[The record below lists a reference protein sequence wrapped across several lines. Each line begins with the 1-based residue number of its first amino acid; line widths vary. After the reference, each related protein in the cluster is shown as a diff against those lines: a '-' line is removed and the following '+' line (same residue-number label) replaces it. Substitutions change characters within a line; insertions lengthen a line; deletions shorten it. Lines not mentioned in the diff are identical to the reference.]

1 MRIFVFSTGLLALT
15 VGGGVGLSMAHQA
28 AFPVLGPMPTVTSPE
43 PEAVAFAVHRTTVPG
58 PAPVSQQAAAVRA
71 PSIVGQEIVG
81 QEPAIVHQAVLRSP
95 TPVLRDEAQVTPEG
109 DDSKAVAVDDS
120 NDVRRT
126 TPDSDRERRPSIIMR
141 SEPTAPVA
149 PAPVQR
155 QAELSRSAPS
165 NDIGNVTL
173 IGVYR

>member
-28 AFPVLGPMPTVTSPE
+28 AFPVVGPMPTVTSPE

-58 PAPVSQQAAAVRA
+58 PAPAIEQAAAVRA
-71 PSIVGQEIVG
+71 PSIVG

-95 TPVLRDEAQVTPEG
+95 TPVLRDEAQVTPDV
-109 DDSKAVAVDDS
+109 DDSKAAAVDGS
-120 NDVRRT
+120 NDIRRT
-126 TPDSDRERRPSIIMR
+126 TPDRDRERRPSIIMR
-141 SEPTAPVA
+141 SEPTVPVA

-155 QAELSRSAPS
+155 QTEFSRSAPA
-165 NDIGNVTL
+165 NDLGNLTL